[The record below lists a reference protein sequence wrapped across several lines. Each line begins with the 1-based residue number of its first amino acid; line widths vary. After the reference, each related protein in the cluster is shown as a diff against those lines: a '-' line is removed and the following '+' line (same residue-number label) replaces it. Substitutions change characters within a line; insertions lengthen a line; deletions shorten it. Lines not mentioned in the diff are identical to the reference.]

1 LVQEVKGLIVRKGKE
16 IFWIEPARIGLKT
29 EIAEDGR
36 LVRRKSGAKKD

>member
-1 LVQEVKGLIVRKGKE
+1 
-16 IFWIEPARIGLKT
+16 LKT